1 MTDSQM
7 PKTPEKKIR
16 EFHDPQGSKEKGIIG
31 LFERVLRK
39 SKLLVLGCLLIV
51 IYAVVAALLGIS
63 LIPGVALVKW
73 MFGWS
78 EDFSTLP
85 RLFIQGFSLALGYLA
100 YGFTAIIVVPLMNR
114 LIRPYIKP
122 FRGGV
127 YSTKVLGWYLHNILI
142 YSVRYTFLDWIT
154 PTPFN
159 IYFYRQMGMKIGRGT
174 EVNSSN
180 ISDAALITLE
190 DGVTVG
196 GSVTIIA
203 HYATGGFLIVTPVIV
218 RKNATLG
225 IRSIIMGGA
234 DIGERATI
242 LPNSVVLPKTVV
254 PAGETWAGIPAKKL
268 ER

>member
-1 MTDSQM
+1 MSEETI
-7 PKTPEKKIR
+7 PVKKVR
-16 EFHDPQGSKEKGIIG
+16 EYNDPQSSKETGIKG
-31 LFERVLRK
+31 LFETALRK
-39 SKLLVLGCLLIV
+39 SKHLVLGSLLIV
-51 IYAVVAALLGIS
+51 IYAVVAALIGIS
-63 LIPGVALVKW
+63 LIPAVALVSQL
-73 MFGWS
+73 FGWS
-78 EDFSTLP
+78 EGFSTLP
-85 RLFIQGFSLALGYLA
+85 RLFIQGFSLGLGYLV
-100 YGFTAIIVVPLMNR
+100 YGFSAIIIVPLMNR
-114 LIRPYIKP
+114 LVKPMIGPY
-122 FRGGV
+122 RGPV
-127 YSTKVLGWYLHNILI
+127 YSNGVLGWYLHNILI

-159 IYFYRQMGMKIGRGT
+159 IFFYRQMGMKIGNRT

-203 HYATGGFLIVTPVIV
+203 HYATGGFLIISPVRV

-225 IRSIIMGGA
+225 IRCIIMAGA

-254 PAGETWAGIPAKKL
+254 PDGETWAGIPAKKL

>member
-1 MTDSQM
+1 MSETTGQTK
-7 PKTPEKKIR
+7 KTR
-16 EFHDPQGSKEKGIIG
+16 EFHDPQTSKEGGILG
-31 LFERVLRK
+31 VFEGVLRR
-39 SKLLVLGCLLIV
+39 SKHLVLGSILVLIYIV
-51 IYAVVAALLGIS
+51 MAALIGLS
-63 LIPGVALVKW
+63 LIPAVALVSHL
-73 MFGWS
+73 FSWS
-78 EDFSTLP
+78 EGFSTVI
-85 RLFIQGFSLALGYLA
+85 RLFIQGFSLGLGYLV
-100 YGFTAIIVVPLMNR
+100 YGFSLIIIVPQVNR
-114 LIRPYIKP
+114 LIRPLVKP
-122 FRGGV
+122 FRGPA
-127 YSTKVLGWYLHNILI
+127 YSNGAFGWYFHNILI
-142 YSVRYTFLDWIT
+142 YLVRYTFLDWIT

-159 IYFYRQMGMKIGRGT
+159 IFFYQQMGMKIGART
-174 EVNSSN
+174 EVNTSN

-203 HYATGGFLIVTPVIV
+203 HYATGGYLIISPVVI

-225 IRSIIMGGA
+225 IRAIIMAGV